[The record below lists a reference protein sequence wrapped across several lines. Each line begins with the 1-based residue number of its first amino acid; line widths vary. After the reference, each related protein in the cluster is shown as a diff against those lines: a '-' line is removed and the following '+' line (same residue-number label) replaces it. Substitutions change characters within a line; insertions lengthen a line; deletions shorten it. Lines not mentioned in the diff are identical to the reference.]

1 MKLTPKMTSKSPLK
15 LPSKLA
21 ELLYIHHVN
30 FYVKDA
36 NLWQRWF
43 EFYLDFQAIAHIH
56 HNFTHTVILEH
67 NKIQIRISEALSSCS
82 PVAKYLQNHPQ
93 GIGEIG
99 FAVPKSANIPDLIP
113 SWGDI
118 THTFIHSELPINRV
132 RDAQPLNRTPNQE
145 LSECLFSAIDHVV
158 VNVAQMDLAAAWYTE
173 NLGLYSG
180 DRFTI
185 QTEYSAL
192 RSVVMKSPERELRE
206 ERSLSSNQIPIQIPI
221 NEPSTP
227 NSQIQEFL
235 NYNNG
240 AGIQHLALLTDNIG
254 RTVARLK
261 HRGVNF
267 LETSPPILIDRQ
279 DICSGQALMQIFTKP
294 IFNEPTF
301 FFEIIQRQNHAQ
313 GFGEKNFQAL
323 FEAVERQQLTSAN

>member
-1 MKLTPKMTSKSPLK
+1 MSEKLPDDLSLK
-15 LPSKLA
+15 LPSKLTQ
-21 ELLYIHHVN
+21 LLCIHHVN

-36 NLWQRWF
+36 TLWQKWF
-43 EFYLDFQAIAHIH
+43 ESYLDFQAIAHTH
-56 HNFTHTVILEH
+56 HNYTHTVILEH
-67 NKIQIRISEALSSCS
+67 HKIQIRLSEALNSRS

-99 FAVPKSANIPDLIP
+99 FGVPKSTNIPDLIP
-113 SWGDI
+113 SWGDV
-118 THTFIHSELPINRV
+118 THTFIPIKTID
-132 RDAQPLNRTPNQE
+132 RDDQTLIPK
-145 LSECLFSAIDHVV
+145 LSDYLFTAIDHIVI
-158 VNVAQMDLAAAWYTE
+158 NVAQMDSAAAWYTE
-173 NLGLYSG
+173 NLGLNRG
-180 DRFTI
+180 DRFSI

-192 RSVVMKSPERELRE
+192 RSVVMKSELRG
-206 ERSLSSNQIPIQIPI
+206 ERSVNSNRVPIQIPI

-235 NYNNG
+235 NFNKG
-240 AGIQHLALLTDNIG
+240 AGIQHLALLTDDIS
-254 RTVARLK
+254 RTVAQLK

-279 DICSGQALMQIFTKP
+279 DTSSGQALMQIFTKP
-294 IFNEPTF
+294 IFSEPTF

>member
-1 MKLTPKMTSKSPLK
+1 MKFLDCQTMKLTPKSTSK
-15 LPSKLA
+15 LP

-36 NLWQRWF
+36 TLWQRWF
-43 EFYLDFQAIAHIH
+43 EYYLDFQAIAHTN
-56 HNFTHTVILEH
+56 HNFTRTEILEH
-67 NKIQIRISEALSSCS
+67 NQIQIRISEALSSHS

-99 FAVPKSANIPDLIP
+99 FAVPESVNIPDLIP
-113 SWGDI
+113 NWGDI
-118 THTFIHSELPINRV
+118 THTFIHPELPIDIDRTAK
-132 RDAQPLNRTPNQE
+132 RSIRTPNQK
-145 LSECLFSAIDHVV
+145 LFKYLFSAIDHIV
-158 VNVAQMDLAAAWYTE
+158 VNVPQMDAAAAWYAE

-180 DRFTI
+180 DRFSI
-185 QTEYSAL
+185 QTAHSAL
-192 RSVVMKSPERELRE
+192 RSVVMKSSEWKLSE
-206 ERSLSSNQIPIQIPI
+206 ERSLNSNQIPIQIPI

-240 AGIQHLALLTDNIG
+240 AGIQHLALLTDNIAG
-254 RTVARLK
+254 TVAKLK
-261 HRGVNF
+261 QRGVNF
-267 LETSPPILIDRQ
+267 LETSPPILIDRK
-279 DICSGQALMQIFTKP
+279 DIYSGQALMQIFTKP

-323 FEAVERQQLTSAN
+323 FEAVERQQLTAAN

>member
-1 MKLTPKMTSKSPLK
+1 MKLTPKLPEK
-15 LPSKLA
+15 LP

-30 FYVKDA
+30 FYVRDA
-36 NLWQRWF
+36 TLWQNWF
-43 EFYLDFQAIAHIH
+43 EFYLDFQAIAHT
-56 HNFTHTVILEH
+56 NNNSTHTVILEH
-67 NKIQIRISEALSSCS
+67 NKIQIRISQALNSGS

-113 SWGDI
+113 SWGDV
-118 THTFIHSELPINRV
+118 THTFIHSEFPMGID
-132 RDAQPLNRTPNQE
+132 RDVQPLTQTPSPK
-145 LSECLFSAIDHVV
+145 LSKYLFSAIDHIV
-158 VNVAQMDLAAAWYTE
+158 VNVAQMDLAAAWYAE
-173 NLGLYSG
+173 NLGLYRG
-180 DRFTI
+180 DRFSI
-185 QTEYSAL
+185 QTEHSAL
-192 RSVVMKSPERELRE
+192 RSVVMKSSERELLE
-206 ERSLSSNQIPIQIPI
+206 ERSLNSNQIPIQIPI

-240 AGIQHLALLTDNIG
+240 AGIQHLALLTDNIAG
-254 RTVARLK
+254 NVAKLK
-261 HRGVNF
+261 QRGVNF

-279 DICSGQALMQIFTKP
+279 DIYSGQSLMQIFTKP